1 MKKLFQALGWVFLFI
16 ITALGVIFVTL
27 WLLMYMFCNGPSESA
42 KKTFVATM
50 LETGGMKFVVSW
62 YMTDDEVM
70 AIMNEGI
77 ASAAPVSEK
86 SADTDASLVN
96 MNEKGSVSGNS
107 GDGMADSS
115 IPEALRDAYAQ
126 DTDGDGLILVP
137 VTSHTF
143 SGGLLVIKD
152 PSRISL
158 SSSYPWSDETRN
170 KDGLTVGEHCEQS
183 SAVAGINAGEY
194 VTSGTNWGGM
204 PVGVV
209 VENGEILYNGPSYG
223 DVMVGFNSDHVLILT
238 DVGGMPASAF
248 ESYVKENNI
257 TDAASFKDVAGGNI
271 NHFTKLIVNGEAVE
285 LGGKG
290 VGANPRTA
298 IGQCADGT
306 VLFLCTDGRGTG
318 GHLGAT
324 GQDLI
329 NIMLQYGAVNA
340 ANLDGGSSSSLY
352 YEGEY
357 AITSTH
363 MRYADTSRKVPTAFV
378 VK

>member
-16 ITALGVIFVTL
+16 ITALGVTFVTL

-152 PSRISL
+152 PSRLSL

-238 DVGGMPASAF
+238 DVGGMSASAF
-248 ESYVKENNI
+248 ESYVKDNN
-257 TDAASFKDVAGGNI
+257 
-271 NHFTKLIVNGEAVE
+271 
-285 LGGKG
+285 
-290 VGANPRTA
+290 R
-298 IGQCADGT
+298 
-306 VLFLCTDGRGTG
+306 
-318 GHLGAT
+318 
-324 GQDLI
+324 
-329 NIMLQYGAVNA
+329 M
-340 ANLDGGSSSSLY
+340 
-352 YEGEY
+352 
-357 AITSTH
+357 
-363 MRYADTSRKVPTAFV
+363 
-378 VK
+378 